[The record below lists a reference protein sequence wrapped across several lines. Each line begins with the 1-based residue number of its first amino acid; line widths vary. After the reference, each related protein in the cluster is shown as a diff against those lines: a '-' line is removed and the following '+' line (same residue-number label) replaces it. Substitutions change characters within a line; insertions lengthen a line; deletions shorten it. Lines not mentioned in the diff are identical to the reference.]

1 MTTGRNDRYFG
12 LVASQ
17 DDQAA
22 RRPDA
27 VLQDL
32 PGTPT
37 VTMLTDGGDSVR
49 ALAGELS
56 PDAVPIQ
63 DWFRAT

>member
-12 LVASQ
+12 PVASQ
-17 DDQAA
+17 DAQSD
-22 RRPDA
+22 RRLGA

-32 PGTPT
+32 P
-37 VTMLTDGGDSVR
+37 VTSAVTRLTDGGDSVR

-56 PDAVPIQ
+56 PNAIPIQ
-63 DWFRAT
+63 G